1 MELGKVTTS
10 QLENILSR
18 VSKKREEVVLLP
30 KIGEDCAVINIEDEY
45 TIISTDPITGS
56 VNDIGALCIDINAN
70 DIYSSGGVPVG
81 VMVTIMLPTSAT
93 EEDLYK
99 INNAI
104 ANRCDELNIAVLG
117 GHTEVTDAVNRPLVS
132 VTIIGKSINKKYV
145 TSSNIEIGDDIVVTK
160 NIATEGT
167 YIIANDNYE
176 FLKDKVD
183 VKLLDEAIGYSD
195 FVSIKKECEIAMQ
208 HNVTGMH
215 DVTEGGLFGAVY
227 EMMNCSMVG
236 CIIDI
241 DKVSISEVTK
251 KICEVYGINPYKLIS
266 SGSVIITCKNG
277 DKLVSELVK
286 NGVQASV
293 IGKATENKKV
303 YYKEDEKLI
312 EIGEPEKDEVY
323 KV

>member
-1 MELGKVTTS
+1 MELGKVTTK

-30 KIGEDCAVINIEDEY
+30 KVGEDCAVINIENEY

-93 EEDLYK
+93 EQDLYN

-117 GHTEVTDAVNRPLVS
+117 GHTEVTDAVNRALVS
-132 VTIIGKSINKKYV
+132 VTIIGKSINKKYI
-145 TSSNIEIGDDIVVTK
+145 TSSDIQAYDDIVVTK

-176 FLKDKVD
+176 FLKNKID
-183 VKLLDEAIGYSD
+183 VKLLDEAVGYSD
-195 FVSIKKECEIAMQ
+195 FVSIKKECEIALQ
-208 HNVTGMH
+208 HEITGMH

-227 EMMNCSMVG
+227 EMMNCSAVG

-241 DKVSISEVTK
+241 DKITISEVTK

-266 SGSVIITCKNG
+266 SGSVIITCKDG
-277 DKLVSELVK
+277 DKLVSELVE

-293 IGKATENKKV
+293 VGKVTDGRGV
-303 YYKEDEKLI
+303 YYKENDELV